1 MAPVWAE
8 TRGKIMEDQTQTFH
22 MEEITPA
29 ELASALELLI
39 ASTTLNVAIEGAP
52 GTAKT
57 AQVNAVCAKNDWAIV
72 PFRLGDRES
81 TEVSGSQMPD
91 MESGTMRRF
100 LPAFLAEVDRLS
112 ALHEF
117 VIVFFDE
124 FNKAADPATMNAARQ
139 MILDR
144 QIEGAYTFP
153 DNVRFIIAVNRLQD
167 RSGDERIPS
176 HVANSFVWLSVRPDV
191 KSLIDF
197 AHGAGW
203 HPMIATYLSWRGV
216 NVHVFDPKR
225 IVNVTFRSWEFAN
238 QILQTNSPDSV
249 LIDKLLIGCLGPVA
263 MEFKAFQ
270 RLNATAVDH
279 DAIQRDPHGAPMP
292 GDGHDEQ
299 MKGATMYAVVSSCVA
314 NATPD
319 NFDSYCTFVER
330 LGRPEFE
337 ALFLRLAE
345 NVGRDKNDKTSVSP
359 LVNTAGYGR
368 LSAKMH
374 MVR

>member
-8 TRGKIMEDQTQTFH
+8 TRGKIMEDQNQTFH

-57 AQVNAVCAKNDWAIV
+57 AQVNAVCTKNNWGLV

-81 TEVSGSQMPD
+81 HEVSGSQMPD
-91 MESGTMRRF
+91 METRQMVRF
-100 LPAFLAEVDRLS
+100 LPEFLAEVDRLS

-124 FNKAADPATMNAARQ
+124 FNKAADAATMNGARQ

-144 QIEGAYTFP
+144 QIEGGYTFP
-153 DNVRFIIAVNRLQD
+153 DNVRFVIAVNRLQD
-167 RSGDERIPS
+167 RSGDERLPS
-176 HVANSFVWLSVRPDV
+176 HVANSFVWLSVRPDA
-191 KSLIDF
+191 KPLIGH
-197 AHGAGW
+197 AHDEGW
-203 HPMIATYLSWRGV
+203 HPMIATYLSWRGE
-216 NVHVFDPKR
+216 NAHVFDPKR
-225 IVNVTFRSWEFAN
+225 IVNVTFRSWEFTN
-238 QILQTNSPDSV
+238 EILQAGSPDSGLV
-249 LIDKLLIGCLGPVA
+249 NKILIGALGPVA
-263 MEFKAFQ
+263 MEFQAFQ
-270 RLNATAVDH
+270 RLNATAIDH
-279 DAIQRDPHGAPMP
+279 DAIQRDPHNAAMP
-292 GDGHDEQ
+292 GESHDVQ

-319 NFDSYCTFVER
+319 NFDAYCTFVER
-330 LGRPEFE
+330 LARPEFE

-345 NVGRDKNDKTSVSP
+345 NIGRDKNDKTSISP

-368 LSAKMH
+368 LSAKM
-374 MVR
+374 VG